1 MRLNM
6 HPENDDLWGGCR
18 RSSYAGKL
26 DITEHP
32 IDASKIL
39 RRNLQTIFAEVQDR
53 REIILQ
59 GQMAAWAYLIVFEF
73 ASKFFANVY
82 YADKNGA
89 MLLLITH
96 REP

>member
-1 MRLNM
+1 MRLDM
-6 HPENDDLWGGCR
+6 RSSNDDLWGGCR

-26 DITEHP
+26 DLVEHP

-73 ASKFFANVY
+73 MGRCLF
-82 YADKNGA
+82 
-89 MLLLITH
+89 
-96 REP
+96 